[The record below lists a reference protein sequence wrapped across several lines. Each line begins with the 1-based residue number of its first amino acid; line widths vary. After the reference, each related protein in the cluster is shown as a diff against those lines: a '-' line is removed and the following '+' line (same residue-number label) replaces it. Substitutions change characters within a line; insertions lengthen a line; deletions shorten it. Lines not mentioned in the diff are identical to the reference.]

1 MIHDTFSH
9 TCKCKYV
16 SHGLVLSREK
26 IMVSDLQA
34 KRTRSNSVYWYSRI
48 HLSEDFILKNGYL
61 GIF

>member
-9 TCKCKYV
+9 TCKYV

-34 KRTRSNSVYWYSRI
+34 KRTRSNSVCWYSGI
-48 HLSEDFILKNGYL
+48 HLSEDFILKNG
-61 GIF
+61 

>member
-9 TCKCKYV
+9 TCKHV

-34 KRTRSNSVYWYSRI
+34 KRTRSNSVCWYSKI